1 MKLCVVSEQE
11 WLDLLSDPRTEI
23 ELDLQGLQGRFEP
36 GPGWDTKMRRIEQHL
51 VYFISEGQCSAMI
64 HGKRLLPTAG
74 SLSWVFPGTMFRFF
88 HGTGG
93 RSPVVYR
100 FRFSVRRRGVAYGPS
115 GHFRF
120 AAQAWSVFELMRQLV
135 LEAERPGKF
144 SRWRKQS
151 LITLLSVGAFEG
163 KAAARK
169 EMLLDDVQR
178 MAISAFVAEELPEKQ
193 TPAEMARKLGLSH
206 DYFSRIFRRTY
217 GVSPRVW
224 LVRQRLAH
232 AAALLRESRERISE
246 IAERLG
252 YAELYLFSRQ
262 FRQVY
267 GVSPRAWR
275 KGF

>member
-1 MKLCVVSEQE
+1 M
-11 WLDLLSDPRTEI
+11 
-23 ELDLQGLQGRFEP
+23 
-36 GPGWDTKMRRIEQHL
+36 
-51 VYFISEGQCSAMI
+51 
-64 HGKRLLPTAG
+64 
-74 SLSWVFPGTMFRFF
+74 
-88 HGTGG
+88 
-93 RSPVVYR
+93 
-100 FRFSVRRRGVAYGPS
+100 AYGPS